1 VVANVVVVVDVAA
14 EAAVVVMLAFSVKY
28 AGSGDIVPLVVGTIS
43 ISSFNLM
50 LVWLLM
56 HLIMLLQH
64 MVMLLPLVILHL
76 LMVIP
81 MASLLLLMCG

>member
-1 VVANVVVVVDVAA
+1 VAVVVDVEA
-14 EAAVVVMLAFSVKY
+14 EAVVVVMLTFSVKC
-28 AGSGDIVPLVVGTIS
+28 AGSGDIMPLVVGTDS

-50 LVWLLM
+50 LVWPLM
-56 HLIMLLQH
+56 HLIMLLQL